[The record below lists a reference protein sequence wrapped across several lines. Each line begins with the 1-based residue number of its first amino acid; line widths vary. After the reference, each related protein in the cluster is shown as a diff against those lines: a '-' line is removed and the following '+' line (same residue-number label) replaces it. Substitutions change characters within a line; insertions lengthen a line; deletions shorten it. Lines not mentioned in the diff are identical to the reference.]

1 MKGRSF
7 VRRLGFAAAGIRIVG
22 RRERSFRTQS
32 KLALAAAALAAWA
45 QPGLIWAAL
54 IALVVALVL
63 ALEAM
68 NAALEYL
75 AGCVHPGLA
84 EEIGHAKDAAAG
96 AVLIGSLGAL
106 AVGALAGA
114 SVLYGP

>member
-7 VRRLGFAAAGIRIVG
+7 ARRFAFAAAGLRTVA
-22 RRERSFRTQS
+22 RRERSFRTQT
-32 KLALAAAALAAWA
+32 KLALVAAAAAAWA

-54 IALVVALVL
+54 IALAVALVI

-75 AGCVHPGLA
+75 ADRVHPELH

-96 AVLIGSLGAL
+96 AVLIASVGAL
-106 AVGALAGA
+106 AVGALAVVSA
-114 SVLYGP
+114 LYGA